1 MDEGGAITDVC
12 WLVVVESRA
21 IEVPEVG
28 GRRQPVTTAVVC

>member
-12 WLVVVESRA
+12 WLVAVESRA

-28 GRRQPVTTAVVC
+28 GGGSL